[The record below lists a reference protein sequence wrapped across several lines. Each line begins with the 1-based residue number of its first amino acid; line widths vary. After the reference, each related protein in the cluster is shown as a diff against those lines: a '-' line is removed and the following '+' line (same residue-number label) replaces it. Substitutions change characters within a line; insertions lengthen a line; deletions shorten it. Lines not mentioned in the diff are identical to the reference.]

1 MLCISSYDSFIP
13 TCIFCSSQNPSRT
26 PYFLFGSP
34 PSHFWTSASSGDVF
48 TEHVLNSQA
57 EQGPCSGD
65 QADTVAWCL
74 QTTAP
79 LWTSGGNLWQEG
91 GWQMVASVPCVS
103 RAWQALFP
111 CGPRCAHSC
120 MCTLSLMVTAALS
133 AHGPPLHPG
142 DSTLPSSLV
151 LVLHDMSQEVPIHSD
166 CAHQSLATYIYCLL
180 SNHGT
185 CQGYKMHNHLK
196 KF

>member
-1 MLCISSYDSFIP
+1 MTHLFLRVFSA
-13 TCIFCSSQNPSRT
+13 QVRT
-26 PYFLFGSP
+26 PLGLLISCLGPHLPTSEPLP
-34 PSHFWTSASSGDVF
+34 PLGICSQSTY
-48 TEHVLNSQA
+48 VLNSQA

-65 QADTVAWCL
+65 QADTAAWCL

-91 GWQMVASVPCVS
+91 GWQMVARVPCVS

-120 MCTLSLMVTAALS
+120 ICTSSPTVTAALS

-151 LVLHDMSQEVPIHSD
+151 LVLHDMSQEVPVHSD
-166 CAHQSLATYIYCLL
+166 CAYQSLATYIYCLL

-185 CQGYKMHNHLK
+185 CQGYKMHNHLN